1 MKANALVAI
10 GASLLASGCMT
21 PCQSTAKHAIAMAR
35 SCVETKD
42 AKLALVCGASYEAV
56 RHELA
61 DGACGAEVAK

>member
-10 GASLLASGCMT
+10 GAALLVSGCMT

-61 DGACGAEVAK
+61 DGACSAEAAK